1 MLDQLR
7 NNDLVITNNKDAI
20 LDYLDKKKPIIKY

>member
-20 LDYLDKKKPIIKY
+20 LDYLDKKTNY